1 MEDFGYSEKELAEI
15 LGDDD
20 FTEIY
25 CYCCTPAHDK
35 MVVCRGESC
44 EMEWFHVECVGLDY
58 DSLPDPWF
66 CDDCTESNN
75 SGKRKKGKKEKNTT
89 STCSKAKSPPDD
101 AATCSKAKSP
111 PDDAATCSKAK
122 SPPDDAAT
130 CSKAKSPPDDAATCS
145 KAKSLPDDASTGTTA
160 SKTIQKTTSPN
171 QTESSAPAIKAKIK
185 RKSIQPVK
193 KQITK
198 EDAMKDSMSIIND
211 AIFKSKS
218 NPIVLMNTELQQGL
232 AKVASVLQ
240 DGSSSSSR
248 FAENLVD
255 KFWPIVSGIT
265 EKPTTDALDKMCT
278 KFHQLS
284 LQPEL

>member
-1 MEDFGYSEKELAEI
+1 MLQLAQKPSHH
-15 LGDDD
+15 LMMLQLAQK
-20 FTEIY
+20 
-25 CYCCTPAHDK
+25 PSHHLMMLQLAQKPSHHL
-35 MVVCRGESC
+35 M
-44 EMEWFHVECVGLDY
+44 MLQ
-58 DSLPDPWF
+58 LAQ
-66 CDDCTESNN
+66 
-75 SGKRKKGKKEKNTT
+75 
-89 STCSKAKSPPDD
+89 KAKSPPDD

-145 KAKSLPDDASTGTTA
+145 KAKSLPDDASTRTTA

-171 QTESSAPAIKAKIK
+171 QTESQLLPSKPKLKES
-185 RKSIQPVK
+185 RFNLVLK

-232 AKVASVLQ
+232 AKVASVHQ

-284 LQPEL
+284 LQPEFIAIIENFLQQ